1 MAILYGTTS
10 TGDTLP
16 VQVDQAGRLV
26 AEGLEGAPGPEG
38 PEGPPGPTGP
48 PIDLP
53 PDPYEG
59 ALLGWLNGELAWV
72 SGDPIPVPQEVFGPI
87 TNYEMSGLI
96 TVDSGIPAGIG
107 TGVYLSQCTADGSP
121 IRPNKSWDISGN
133 WSQLITN
140 GNFVGGTTPAD
151 GFDGTATT
159 WAWSSSN
166 FSLQGLTFNN
176 VGVVQ
181 VKFYTGTEEE
191 KSQGISVNGGSEYHW
206 TKSDSW
212 FAANRVSVPVNGSV
226 SSIELLKRFHTRIG
240 IRELWI
246 DDLLLV
252 DTDQSFLTA
261 HVAMRRSDTQVL
273 LDPIPSD
280 PFTVGQYLKASS
292 QQVAARVLYGNDPTS
307 HIDYLRRK
315 RD

>member
-121 IRPNKSWDISGN
+121 IRPNKSWDISRN

-226 SSIELLKRFHTRIG
+226 SSIELLKRFHTRVG
-240 IRELWI
+240 IRELWV

-252 DTDQSFLTA
+252 DTDQSFLNTR
-261 HVAMRRSDTQVL
+261 VDVRRSDTQL
-273 LDPIPSD
+273 ILDPHPSD
-280 PFTVGQYLKASS
+280 VFTVGQYLKASS
-292 QQVAARVLYGNDPTS
+292 QQVAAWVLRGNDSTS
-307 HIDYLRRK
+307 LIDRMRHK
-315 RD
+315 